1 MRVAL
6 EIDRKMFDKR
16 FLYLLIG
23 LKRFEGHLLRNLPFK
38 LQICSS
44 LSNNRKFMIYY
55 HKEGRTAMKRFW
67 FSRNGGFKKKKLK
80 VQFNEST
87 KWVPKF
93 KNFTR

>member
-1 MRVAL
+1 M
-6 EIDRKMFDKR
+6 
-16 FLYLLIG
+16 
-23 LKRFEGHLLRNLPFK
+23 
-38 LQICSS
+38 S
-44 LSNNRKFMIYY
+44 YY